1 MKRFFLIPLMTMLC
15 VVMAWGNVAKISVEG
30 QADAFAT
37 SLTDLNS
44 KIAALTDPATVTL
57 LEDIEI
63 TNMDDNVTLVV
74 PAGKNVVLNLN
85 GHGIVQNWKL
95 INTAAGCT
103 YQWTAEAEDWMK
115 DPSQG
120 GYASAEAAYN
130 DGCMPGMPAFMCP
143 KNYVEQVCGGGDIDV
158 NALIF
163 NQGTLRIISEG
174 KKIVQMFIG
183 GKEEGADPGSP
194 TTICNDGNLTIE
206 GGIFIGPNG
215 GFDLPKCPVIW
226 AKSDASNITIKGGT
240 FLCYEGVSDYQKGA
254 DWGPIAGPGTWNIQ
268 GGIFSS
274 DEMAGTPLKKTGGV
288 DNNKYATDHY
298 LEGKLANNYTT
309 ILVPYSNANI
319 EGYNYDDRKNN
330 LCPDSSLMADANYY
344 KTSDYKN
351 KYRFA
356 TKPICIVVP
365 ETAST
370 DNYLYVA
377 PDATLTVADGETLHV
392 GEGGIVM
399 GDATAKIVVAAGGKL
414 ISEGEIVTSTP
425 NNLHLTMD
433 EVNKKYSYVAF
444 NTVGA
449 LTKHPDAT
457 VVLKTKA
464 KCDNGVYTYQRFA
477 VPTYRNDIA
486 RKQSVV
492 NTAFTYDNV
501 AAPTA
506 IYRWDYTTND
516 WVVLAPAGD
525 DTFEPFQGYDLTT
538 SAAAAGTEY
547 TFKCELV
554 GRGDAI
560 LPLQEGKKWQ
570 YFANSYTAPI
580 DIVKLVTDLS
590 TNRSYLNAGVW
601 VHRINGSGW
610 DAIGMGDV
618 DDYIYDQEPM
628 LQYSIQPMQAF
639 VYNLL
644 STPSTTVLD
653 YNEFVF
659 NPFLQALNNNAPKR
673 GLAATSD
680 YTRATIAIEAAD
692 GTNDLVKVYEGS
704 VFDASINNGYDMP
717 KLMNEEGVNMYF
729 NAAEGDL
736 ARFASDNV
744 DNTAITLETKEAT
757 SYTVSFSNVTLAGYA
772 LRDNLTGTETELVS
786 GNTYS
791 FSAPANS
798 KIEGRFEI
806 VAVAKMPT
814 AIENTEVKAN
824 AKGIYTLMGQ
834 YLGEDFHA
842 LPAGVYI
849 INGKKVVK

>member
-1 MKRFFLIPLMTMLC
+1 MKRFFLIPLMTMFC
-15 VVMAWGNVAKISVEG
+15 VVMAWGNVAKIGNVEYATLAEAVAAAEDG
-30 QADAFAT
+30 VETQIDLIDDA
-37 SLTDLNS
+37 
-44 KIAALTDPATVTL
+44 
-57 LEDIEI
+57 
-63 TNMDDNVTLVV
+63 VV
-74 PAGKNVVLNLN
+74 PSVCIIPESKNIILNLN
-85 GHGIVQNWKL
+85 SFGISTSFTGNDQADIKGNCVL
-95 INTAAGCT
+95 
-103 YQWTAEAEDWMK
+103 
-115 DPSQG
+115 
-120 GYASAEAAYN
+120 YN
-130 DGCMPGMPAFMCP
+130 
-143 KNYVEQVCGGGDIDV
+143 E
-158 NALIF
+158 
-163 NQGTLRIISEG
+163 GTLRIVSNG
-174 KKIVQMFIG
+174 KGIIQGSSSSGDAGVVGNKGTLIV
-183 GKEEGADPGSP
+183 D
-194 TTICNDGNLTIE
+194 
-206 GGIFIGPNG
+206 GGIFIGELVL
-215 GFDLPKCPVIW
+215 FDQGLACSAPAIW
-226 AKSDASNITIKGGT
+226 AEGGSITINGGT
-240 FLCYEGVSDYQKGA
+240 FLQKKPASQFIVIGDNDWMYFDMLSVINGA
-254 DWGPIAGPGTWNIQ
+254 DATWCIN
-268 GGIFSS
+268 
-274 DEMAGTPLKKTGGV
+274 GGV
-288 DNNKYATDHY
+288 FSGNVSGFMTDANKDTHAV
-298 LEGKLANNYTT
+298 KS
-309 ILVPYSNANI
+309 VPYKNANI
-319 EGYNYDDRKNN
+319 PGYTSNVTVYVVHPKAEAATLAESDATKAVELAANDNV
-330 LCPDSSLMADANYY
+330 PADATYNA
-344 KTSDYKN
+344 K
-351 KYRFA
+351 F
-356 TKPICIVVP
+356 V
-365 ETAST
+365 
-370 DNYLYVA
+370 YVD
-377 PDATLTVADGETLHV
+377 PGKTLTINEGATLHV
-392 GEGGIVM
+392 GNGGVVM
-399 GDATAKIVVAAGGKL
+399 GGTDSKIIVAAGGKL
-414 ISEGEIVTSTP
+414 ISEGDIVTSDDA
-425 NNLHLTMD
+425 NLHLTMD
-433 EVNKKYSYVAF
+433 EVAKKYSHVAF
-444 NTVGA
+444 KTDGPLA
-449 LTKHPDAT
+449 KHPNAT

-486 RKQSVV
+486 RKQGVE

-601 VHRINGSGW
+601 VHRINGNGW

-618 DDYIYDQEPM
+618 DDYVYDQEPM

-744 DNTAITLETKEAT
+744 ANTAITLETKEAT

-791 FSAPANS
+791 FSAPVNS

-806 VAVAKMPT
+806 VAVTKMPT

-824 AKGIYTLMGQ
+824 RKGIYTLTGQ
-834 YLGEDFHA
+834 YLGENFHT
-842 LPAGVYI
+842 LPAGVYV

>member
-1 MKRFFLIPLMTMLC
+1 MTMLC
-15 VVMAWGNVAKISVEG
+15 VVMAWGNVAKIGNVEYATLAEAVTAAEDG
-30 QADAFAT
+30 VETQIDLIDDA
-37 SLTDLNS
+37 
-44 KIAALTDPATVTL
+44 
-57 LEDIEI
+57 
-63 TNMDDNVTLVV
+63 VV
-74 PAGKNVVLNLN
+74 PSVCIIPESKNIILNLN
-85 GHGIVQNWKL
+85 SFGVGSSYPGNNQATIKENCVLYNEGALRIVSNGKGIVQGNSYAGD
-95 INTAAGCT
+95 AAVIGN
-103 YQWTAEAEDWMK
+103 K
-115 DPSQG
+115 
-120 GYASAEAAYN
+120 
-130 DGCMPGMPAFMCP
+130 
-143 KNYVEQVCGGGDIDV
+143 
-158 NALIF
+158 
-163 NQGTLRIISEG
+163 GTLIIDGGIYLGALVAFVSEG
-174 KKIVQMFIG
+174 MAMRSPVLWA
-183 GKEEGADPGSP
+183 ESGS
-194 TTICNDGNLTIE
+194 
-206 GGIFIGPNG
+206 
-215 GFDLPKCPVIW
+215 
-226 AKSDASNITIKGGT
+226 SITINGGT
-240 FLCYEGVSDYQKGA
+240 FLQTKAVAEYSMVNIGGESYMFIDPFPAPLQGS
-254 DWGPIAGPGTWNIQ
+254 GTWNIN
-268 GGIFSS
+268 GGIFSADIS
-274 DEMAGTPLKKTGGV
+274 GKTAAETHAV
-288 DNNKYATDHY
+288 KS
-298 LEGKLANNYTT
+298 
-309 ILVPYSNANI
+309 VPYKNANI
-319 EGYNYDDRKNN
+319 PGYTSNVTVYVVHPKAEAATLAESDATKAVELAANDNV
-330 LCPDSSLMADANYY
+330 PADATYNA
-344 KTSDYKN
+344 K
-351 KYRFA
+351 F
-356 TKPICIVVP
+356 V
-365 ETAST
+365 
-370 DNYLYVA
+370 YVD
-377 PDATLTVADGETLHV
+377 PGKTLTINEGATLHV
-392 GEGGIVM
+392 GNGGVVM
-399 GDATAKIVVAAGGKL
+399 GGTDSKIIVAAGGKL
-414 ISEGEIVTSTP
+414 ISEGDIVTSDDV
-425 NNLHLTMD
+425 NLHLTMD
-433 EVNKKYSYVAF
+433 EVAKKYSHVAF
-444 NTVGA
+444 KTDGPLA
-449 LTKHPDAT
+449 KHPNAT

-486 RKQSVV
+486 RKQGVE

-618 DDYIYDQEPM
+618 DDYVYDQEPM

-744 DNTAITLETKEAT
+744 ANTAITLETKEAT

-842 LPAGVYI
+842 LPAGVYV

>member
-1 MKRFFLIPLMTMLC
+1 MKKIFLIPLLTLLSC
-15 VVMAWGNVAKISVEG
+15 VMAWAEIEIVPVNVDSEEG
-30 QADAFAT
+30 MRTALQSAATQDSTEITLTGDINFNAT
-37 SLTDLNS
+37 SF
-44 KIAALTDPATVTL
+44 
-57 LEDIEI
+57 
-63 TNMDDNVTLVV
+63 VV
-74 PAGKNVVLNLN
+74 PEDAHVLLNLN
-85 GHGIVQNWKL
+85 GHGIRSEYTCMGSCNINVDAIFHVKGLLHVVSDGSSIVQK
-95 INTAAGCT
+95 
-103 YQWTAEAEDWMK
+103 
-115 DPSQG
+115 PVG
-120 GYASAEAAYN
+120 GSDGSA
-130 DGCMPGMPAFMCP
+130 
-143 KNYVEQVCGGGDIDV
+143 
-158 NALIF
+158 IF
-163 NQGTLRIISEG
+163 VPDAGTLII
-174 KKIVQMFIG
+174 
-183 GKEEGADPGSP
+183 D
-194 TTICNDGNLTIE
+194 
-206 GGIFIGPNG
+206 GGIYISPATFEDYDKVWVPLPIIWDLRENG
-215 GFDLPKCPVIW
+215 M
-226 AKSDASNITIKGGT
+226 SNIIINGGT
-240 FLCYEGVSDYQKGA
+240 FLHNYSQ
-254 DWGPIAGPGTWNIQ
+254 AGMNQFFETPLASVDANHCVIN
-268 GGIFSS
+268 GGIFDIYNNFSWSS
-274 DEMAGTPLKKTGGV
+274 FDYSTSE
-288 DNNKYATDHY
+288 TD
-298 LEGKLANNYTT
+298 LITNSLAEGHQLQE
-309 ILVPYSNANI
+309 VPYSNETIDRYKTAKQVYVVVPTTGDRLIVDANSTI
-319 EGYNYDDRKNN
+319 
-330 LCPDSSLMADANYY
+330 SADATKSFVYVEPGDTLRIPNG
-344 KTSDYKN
+344 KTLRVNSN
-351 KYRFA
+351 
-356 TKPICIVVP
+356 
-365 ETAST
+365 S
-370 DNYLYVA
+370 
-377 PDATLTVADGETLHV
+377 
-392 GEGGIVM
+392 GIVL
-399 GDATAKIVVAAGGKL
+399 GGTDAQIIVEAGGTL
-414 ISEGEIVTSTP
+414 ISEGEIVTNSP
-425 NNLHLTMD
+425 NNLLLTMD
-433 EVNKKYSYVAF
+433 EVAKKYSHVAF
-444 NTVGA
+444 KTDGPLA
-449 LTKHPDAT
+449 KHPNAT

-486 RKQSVV
+486 RKQSAE
-492 NTAFTYDNV
+492 NTAFTYDKV

-506 IYRWDYTTND
+506 IYRWDYSTDD
-516 WVVLAPAGD
+516 WTVLAPAGD

-618 DDYIYDQEPM
+618 DDYINDQVPM

-659 NPFLQALNNNAPKR
+659 NPLVTASSNPAPR
-673 GLAATSD
+673 RRVAATND

-704 VFDASINNGYDMP
+704 VFDASINSGYDMP

-729 NAAEGDL
+729 DAAEGDL

-744 DNTAITLETKEAT
+744 ANTAITLETKEAT

-806 VAVAKMPT
+806 VADAKMPT
-814 AIENTEVKAN
+814 AIDDVEVNAN
-824 AKGIYTLMGQ
+824 VKGIYTLTGQ
-834 YLGEDFHA
+834 YLGENFHA
-842 LPAGVYI
+842 LPAGVYV